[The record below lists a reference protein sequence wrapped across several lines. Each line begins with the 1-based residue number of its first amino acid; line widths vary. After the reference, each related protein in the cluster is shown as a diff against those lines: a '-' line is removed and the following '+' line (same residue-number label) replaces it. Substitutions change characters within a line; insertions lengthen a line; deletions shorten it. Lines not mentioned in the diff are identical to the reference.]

1 MILGERATGHQ
12 WGSLP
17 RTPVVW
23 RAARDALRAAG
34 IRVRMA
40 TKTAIVTGSNTGI
53 GKATA
58 LGLAKQGF
66 QVVLAVR
73 DTAKGDAARAEIVA
87 QSGSDGVVVMPLD
100 LGDFASIRA
109 FAAAFVGRFQR
120 LDVLVNN
127 AGVTARKRTT
137 TKDGLETTFGVNHVG
152 TALLTRELLPVL
164 ERSAPAR
171 IVVVSSGLH
180 YRGKM
185 AWDDPQQTRGPFRGL
200 SAYNQSKLAN
210 VLFTKALA
218 RRLQGKGV
226 TVNALHPGVVATEL
240 TREYPK
246 AIAALFKLFLIS
258 PERGAEC
265 SLYVATSPD
274 LAETTGAYFEKSRA
288 KPASRD
294 ARDEA
299 QQERLWQLTEEII
312 ANPSQRRAA

>member
-1 MILGERATGHQ
+1 
-12 WGSLP
+12 
-17 RTPVVW
+17 
-23 RAARDALRAAG
+23 
-34 IRVRMA
+34 MA

-73 DTAKGDAARAEIVA
+73 DKAKGDAARAEIVA
-87 QSGSDGVVVMPLD
+87 ESGNDGVLVMPLD
-100 LGDFASIRA
+100 LGEFASIRA
-109 FAAAFVGRFQR
+109 FAAAFGERFQR

-127 AGVTARKRTT
+127 AGLTTRKRAA

-171 IVVVSSGLH
+171 IVVVSSDLH

-185 AWDDPQQTRGPFRGL
+185 AWDDLQQAKGPFRGL
-200 SAYNQSKLAN
+200 AAYNQSKLAN

-240 TREYPK
+240 TRDYPP
-246 AIAALFKLFLIS
+246 AIAAILKLFLIS
-258 PERGAEC
+258 PERGAQC

-274 LAETTGAYFEKSRA
+274 LADTTGAYFAKSRA

-294 ARDEA
+294 ARDEE
-299 QQERLWQLTEEII
+299 QQERLWGLTEAII
-312 ANPSQRRAA
+312 ASASQQRAA